1 MKRIISTSLAA
12 AAVAAAVAQPQVQW
26 IKSTVDFGAF
36 DESAGP
42 VTAVFRGVNTGDA
55 PLVVSDA
62 RANCGCTTP
71 SYDSA
76 PVAPG
81 DTLDVSVTYDP
92 QGRPGRFKKYVYV
105 YTNTSPEKNTL
116 TVRGVVIG
124 APATVAARYPV
135 AMGPLQMARSAALLG
150 KIPKGHIKSVF
161 QEGYNRSGRTLRPV
175 VRDVPEWL
183 EVTVPGD
190 TVAPGDMVL
199 FNFYVSPDRSPLY
212 GLVTD
217 TVTIVPDRESPEVS
231 YPLPVAV
238 TFEED
243 FSAMT
248 PQQLAAAPVS
258 RLDSSRADL
267 GNAPAGPLTATF
279 TLSNDGKSP
288 LEIRRLYTAAPD
300 VEVRCPATTVKPGKS
315 VPVTVTVAP
324 ASPRPVNVRVTLIT
338 NDPAEPVRTLRLTA
352 E

>member
-1 MKRIISTSLAA
+1 M
-12 AAVAAAVAQPQVQW
+12 
-26 IKSTVDFGAF
+26 
-36 DESAGP
+36 
-42 VTAVFRGVNTGDA
+42 
-55 PLVVSDA
+55 
-62 RANCGCTTP
+62 
-71 SYDSA
+71 
-76 PVAPG
+76 
-81 DTLDVSVTYDP
+81 
-92 QGRPGRFKKYVYV
+92 
-105 YTNTSPEKNTL
+105 
-116 TVRGVVIG
+116 
-124 APATVAARYPV
+124 
-135 AMGPLQMARSAALLG
+135 
-150 KIPKGHIKSVF
+150 
-161 QEGYNRSGRTLRPV
+161 
-175 VRDVPEWL
+175 